1 MTPARVFHD
10 FTAVSLGLSHIRVLG
25 TLRCLELFL
34 GTDDTHPTPAQTGL
48 PFHMFMLVVV

>member
-10 FTAVSLGLSHIRVLG
+10 FTAVLVRLSHIRVLG
-25 TLRCLELFL
+25 TLRGLELFL

-48 PFHMFMLVVV
+48 PFHFFMLVVV